1 MEQFS
6 ILEDQRSTREMVRM
20 NYHYAV
26 TELMRLRDTEP
37 DRFLAELDKPWP
49 GMASDMELA
58 LDIIRTCQDEGE
70 RMSLIESVHLDEQT
84 DQLWVQLPAWQMKI
98 LEEFRSLFDSDEA
111 QYRYLKTFHELIA
124 KHIPEREP
132 T

>member
-37 DRFLAELDKPWP
+37 DRFWAELDKPWP

-98 LEEFRSLFDSDEA
+98 LEEFRSLFDADEA
-111 QYRYLKTFHELIA
+111 QYRYLKTLNELIA